1 MADSARTKCEHCG
14 RPLAPAAERGR
25 KRRYCNATC
34 RSAARRRRDR
44 QHADATS
51 VVKESLTTPT
61 HKTDIDTVVPAL
73 TGPLREASDLAGRL
87 TARLS
92 SMPAEGAG
100 SSLPAVAAVVDL
112 GRLVDQVLRA
122 AVDRARAD
130 GHTWQEIGEVLGTTR
145 QAAFQ
150 RFGRPIDP
158 RTGAVM
164 AEKILPDA
172 ADRAVELLSDVID
185 GRYARA
191 CRDFDDT
198 VAQRLDANRLAAV
211 RAQLAGMVGGYE
223 SMDAA
228 HAYQA
233 GDYTIVDV
241 ALHFEAGDLT
251 GRVSYDRAGKV
262 AGLHFLPDGRGGP
275 RPTAGQ

>member
-1 MADSARTKCEHCG
+1 MAETAGTVCEHCG
-14 RPLAPAAERGR
+14 RTLAPPAGRGR

-34 RSAARRRRDR
+34 RSAARRERDR
-44 QHADATS
+44 AEPPTVNEH
-51 VVKESLTTPT
+51 LTPGPR
-61 HKTDIDTVVPAL
+61 KANIDTVVPAAVANPDPAAL
-73 TGPLREASDLAGRL
+73 LGDVTDLA
-87 TARLS
+87 ARLA
-92 SMPAEGAG
+92 AEMSRRATG
-100 SSLPAVAAVVDL
+100 SPLPAVTTAVDL
-112 GRLVDQVLRA
+112 GRLVDQVLRS
-122 AVDRARAD
+122 AVDRARAA

-158 RTGAVM
+158 RTGVAM
-164 AEKILPDA
+164 AEAILPGA
-172 ADRAVELLSDVID
+172 TDRAVELLGDLID
-185 GRYARA
+185 GRFARA
-191 CRDFDDT
+191 REDFDDA
-198 VAQRLDANRLAAV
+198 VAQRLDETRLAAT

-223 SMDAA
+223 TMGGA

-262 AGLHFLPDGRGGP
+262 AGLHFLPTGEAR
-275 RPTAGQ
+275 